1 MSPMG
6 AKIEKQLEE
15 ILKVLG
21 HNPGGL
27 DRCAISDKL
36 SFSLNTRTLQRRL
49 AHLLKTGVIGK
60 EGGRRSSTYFIFA
73 AGAKAETPE
82 HSGSQAVFSEDSQ
95 GAIKRLQRP
104 VYLRARVTYKRLFLE
119 EYIPNKTF
127 YIPVEKRKALA
138 RAGRRADEKLAA
150 GSYVRQICQKL
161 LVDLSYNSSRLEG
174 NNYSKLDTQKLIE
187 QGIGAEGRIYE
198 ETVMII
204 NHKKAILF
212 LIENARDVQLAP
224 LTIFNLHNLLSQDL
238 LRNPRSCGS
247 IRKVDVDIGK
257 SAYKPLN
264 NPRQLAKI
272 FELILFKARKIEDPF
287 EQSFFVLIHLS
298 YLQAFEDVN
307 KRTARLSCNIPFIK
321 ENLCPLSFTEVSRGD
336 CSAALLTIYEQ
347 NDIRPMLDLYCWAY
361 KRSCE
366 QYQVVKDTPGAIDAL
381 RVEYRQQRKDVMR
394 QIAKKALRGVD
405 VDRLIAAYCHKNN
418 IEEADRFAAVTL
430 DDLKTLHSGTIAG
443 PGISAEELPR
453 WTKNREPE

>member
-1 MSPMG
+1 MS

-15 ILKVLG
+15 ILKALG

-27 DRCAISDKL
+27 DRRAISDKL

-49 AHLLKTGVIGK
+49 AHLLKTGAIGK
-60 EGGRRSSTYFIFA
+60 EGGRRSSKYFIVA
-73 AGAKAETPE
+73 AGAKAKTPE
-82 HSGSQAVFSEDSQ
+82 HSGSQAVFSEHSQ
-95 GAIKRLQRP
+95 GAIKRLQKP
-104 VYLRARVTYKRLFLE
+104 VYLRERVTYKRPFLE
-119 EYIPNKTF
+119 EYIPNRTF
-127 YIPVEKRKALA
+127 YIPIEKRKALA

-150 GSYVRQICQKL
+150 GDYVRQICQKL

-187 QGIGAEGRIYE
+187 QGIGAEGRMYE

-212 LIENARDVQLAP
+212 LIENARDVQLVP

-238 LRNPRSCGS
+238 LRNPQSCGS
-247 IRKVDVDIGK
+247 IRKVDVDIGQ

-336 CSAALLTIYEQ
+336 CSAALLSIYEQ

-361 KRSCE
+361 QRSCE
-366 QYQVVKDTPGAIDAL
+366 QYQVVKDTPGAIDAF
-381 RVEYRQQRKDVMR
+381 RAEYRQQRKDVMR

-405 VDRLIAAYCHKNN
+405 VDRLIEAYCHKNN

-430 DDLKTLHSGTIAG
+430 ADLKTLHSGTIAG

-453 WTKNREPE
+453 WTKNRESE

>member
-1 MSPMG
+1 MTPMD

-27 DRCAISDKL
+27 DRRAISDKL
-36 SFSLNTRTLQRRL
+36 SFSLSTRTLQRRL
-49 AHLLKTGVIGK
+49 AHLLKTGAIGK
-60 EGGRRSSTYFIFA
+60 ERGRRLSKYFIVA

-104 VYLRARVTYKRLFLE
+104 VHLRVKVTYKRLFLE

-127 YIPVEKRKALA
+127 YIPIEKRKALA

-187 QGIGAEGRIYE
+187 QGIGAKGRIYE

-224 LTIFNLHNLLSQDL
+224 LTIFSLHNLLSQDL
-238 LRNPRSCGS
+238 LRNPQSCGS

-272 FELILFKARKIEDPF
+272 FELILSKARKIEDPF

-336 CSAALLTIYEQ
+336 CSAALLSIYEQ

-366 QYQVVKDTPGAIDAL
+366 QYQVVKDTPGAIDAF

-405 VDRLIAAYCHKNN
+405 VDRLIEAYCHKNN
-418 IEEADRFAAVTL
+418 IEEADRFAAITL
-430 DDLKTLHSGTIAG
+430 ADLKTLYSGTIAG
-443 PGISAEELPR
+443 QGISAEELPS

>member
-1 MSPMG
+1 MTPMG

-36 SFSLNTRTLQRRL
+36 SFSLNPRTLQRRL
-49 AHLLKTGVIGK
+49 AHLLKTGAIGK
-60 EGGRRSSTYFIFA
+60 EVGRRSSKYFIVA
-73 AGAKAETPE
+73 AGTKAETPE

-138 RAGRRADEKLAA
+138 RAGRRADAKLAA
-150 GSYVRQICQKL
+150 GDYVRQICQKL

-224 LTIFNLHNLLSQDL
+224 LTIFSLHNLLSQDL
-238 LRNPRSCGS
+238 LRNPQSCGS

-272 FELILFKARKIEDPF
+272 FELILFKARKIADPF

-321 ENLCPLSFTEVSRGD
+321 ENLCPLSFTKVSRGD
-336 CSAALLTIYEQ
+336 CSAALLSIYEQ

-361 KRSCE
+361 RRSCE
-366 QYQVVKDTPGAIDAL
+366 QYPVVKDTPGAIDAL
-381 RVEYRQQRKDVMR
+381 RVEYQQQRKDVMR

-405 VDRLIAAYCHKNN
+405 AERLIEVYCRENN
-418 IEEADRFAAVTL
+418 IEEADRFAAMTL
-430 DDLKTLHSGTIAG
+430 ADLKTLHSGAIAG
-443 PGISAEELPR
+443 LGISAEELPR

>member
-1 MSPMG
+1 MS

-27 DRCAISDKL
+27 DRRAISDKL

-49 AHLLKTGVIGK
+49 AHLLKTGDIGK
-60 EGGRRSSTYFIFA
+60 EGGRRSSKYFIVA
-73 AGAKAETPE
+73 VGAKAENPE
-82 HSGSQAVFSEDSQ
+82 HSGSQAVFSEHSQ

-104 VYLRARVTYKRLFLE
+104 VHLRERVTYKRLFLE

-127 YIPVEKRKALA
+127 YIPIEKRAALA
-138 RAGRRADEKLAA
+138 RAGRRADAKLAA
-150 GSYVRQICQKL
+150 GVYVRQICQKL

-174 NNYSKLDTQKLIE
+174 NNYSKLGTQKLIE

-224 LTIFNLHNLLSQDL
+224 LTIFSLHNLLSQGL

-336 CSAALLTIYEQ
+336 CSAALLSIYEQ

-361 KRSCE
+361 QCSCE

-405 VDRLIAAYCHKNN
+405 VDVDRLIEAYCHKNN
-418 IEEADRFAAVTL
+418 IEEVDRFAAITL
-430 DDLKTLHSGTIAG
+430 ADLKTLHSGTIAG

>member
-1 MSPMG
+1 MS

-15 ILKVLG
+15 ILNVLG

-27 DRCAISDKL
+27 DRCAISGKL
-36 SFSLNTRTLQRRL
+36 GFSLNTRTLQRRL
-49 AHLLKTGVIGK
+49 AHLLKTGLIGK
-60 EGGRRSSTYFIFA
+60 EGDRRASKYFIVA
-73 AGAKAETPE
+73 PGVKTEIPE
-82 HSGSQAVFSEDSQ
+82 ESDISEAIFSEDSR
-95 GAIKRLQRP
+95 GVLKRLQRP
-104 VYLRARVTYKRLFLE
+104 AYLRERVTYKRLFLE

-127 YIPVEKRKALA
+127 YIPIEKRQALA

-150 GSYVRQICQKL
+150 GIYVRQICQKL

-174 NNYSKLDTQKLIE
+174 NNYSQLDTQKLIE

-238 LRNPRSCGS
+238 LRNPQSCGS

-336 CSAALLTIYEQ
+336 CSVALLSIYEQ

-405 VDRLIAAYCHKNN
+405 VDRLIEAYCHKNN
-418 IEEADRFAAVTL
+418 IEEADRFAAITL
-430 DDLKTLHSGTIAG
+430 ADLKTLHSGTIAG

-453 WTKNREPE
+453 WTKNRKPE

>member
-1 MSPMG
+1 MS
-6 AKIEKQLEE
+6 AEIEKQLEE

-49 AHLLKTGVIGK
+49 AHLLKTRAIGK
-60 EGGRRSSTYFIFA
+60 EGGRRSSKYFIVA
-73 AGAKAETPE
+73 AGAKAETLE
-82 HSGSQAVFSEDSQ
+82 HSGSQAVFSKDSQ
-95 GAIKRLQRP
+95 GAIKRLKRP
-104 VYLRARVTYKRLFLE
+104 VHLRQRVAYKRLFLE

-127 YIPVEKRKALA
+127 YIPIEKREALA

-150 GSYVRQICQKL
+150 GIYARQICQKL
-161 LVDLSYNSSRLEG
+161 LIDLSYNSSRLEG

-238 LRNPRSCGS
+238 LRNPQSCGS

-264 NPRQLAKI
+264 NPRQLAKT

-336 CSAALLTIYEQ
+336 CSAALLSIYEQ

-361 KRSCE
+361 QRSCE
-366 QYQVVKDTPGAIDAL
+366 QYQVVKDTSGAIDAF
-381 RVEYRQQRKDVMR
+381 RAEYRQQRKDVMR
-394 QIAKKALRGVD
+394 KIAKKALRGVD
-405 VDRLIAAYCHKNN
+405 VDRLIEAYCHKNN

-430 DDLKTLHSGTIAG
+430 ADLKTLHSGTIAG
-443 PGISAEELPR
+443 SGISAEELPR